1 MILECVWERRRNTDS
16 KWYSKHQES
25 SVSRIE
31 VFQFKNRGI
40 ESDKNM
46 SIESR
51 LMEKEVCD
59 YEEIT
64 ALVEGR

>member
-1 MILECVWERRRNTDS
+1 M
-16 KWYSKHQES
+16 
-25 SVSRIE
+25 
-31 VFQFKNRGI
+31 FQFKNRGI